1 MADEIAAYPD
11 TPALLHRALQ
21 QSWQRDHQTRR
32 WKLSLR
38 WAVWWLT
45 RYGSS
50 LVAAVLVSAST
61 PDFIKPAPAE
71 PVEPAESLRLAPSY
85 QLNSPTKNP

>member
-21 QSWQRDHQTRR
+21 QSWQRDRQTRR

-38 WAVWWLT
+38 WTVWWLT

-50 LVAAVLVSAST
+50 VVAAILVSASS
-61 PDFIKPAPAE
+61 PDFIKPTSTQPT
-71 PVEPAESLRLAPSY
+71 ESLRLAPSY

>member
-21 QSWQRDHQTRR
+21 QSWQRDQQIRR

-61 PDFIKPAPAE
+61 PDFSNPAPHQSI
-71 PVEPAESLRLAPSY
+71 EPAESLRLAPSY